1 MLLPDQT
8 YEQAYPP
15 HNIPLHKNIIAA
27 KQQSNGSTPPTSK
40 SNIPNKLNIT
50 SESESDSDSESESD
64 QFHDDHRKNFD
75 KTTEFFNNIPEY
87 SGEPLGPFSIPLINT
102 NNDIKTSIKTSIKT
116 NQDDILRECESF
128 LWKYRIRPEFF
139 CRYRQVKE

>member
-8 YEQAYPP
+8 YEQAYTPQ
-15 HNIPLHKNIIAA
+15 NIPLHKNILAIT
-27 KQQSNGSTPPTSK
+27 KQSVIHTNILTK
-40 SNIPNKLNIT
+40 SNKPKKLDIT
-50 SESESDSDSESESD
+50 SESESDSETNSDSD
-64 QFHDDHRKNFD
+64 QDDRKKFE

-102 NNDIKTSIKTSIKT
+102 NNDTKTSIKTK
-116 NQDDILRECESF
+116 QDDIIRECETF
-128 LWKYRIRPEFF
+128 LWKYRIRPDFF